1 MTNHPLTLDSS
12 PVINGGTRFAAP
24 IIPTLQP
31 TCTPLSSPHPLPRS
45 CPVSNP
51 FTHSQWP
58 RLSDILN
65 ENDPFGKAGFLGAE
79 RKPSKV
85 NHQNHVLGYHLK
97 TWTVQSAHQSA
108 RPPAR
113 PSTSVASASPAPVGP
128 PPSTHFR
135 LCGWGGKKEEGGG
148 GRRCTD
154 HLSLARRCNCDVRRP
169 QFKEQFVLL
178 LSLLSSEGGGREI

>member
-1 MTNHPLTLDSS
+1 MPALH
-12 PVINGGTRFAAP
+12 
-24 IIPTLQP
+24 P
-31 TCTPLSSPHPLPRS
+31 TCTSTSFRS

-97 TWTVQSAHQSA
+97 TFATGLSNPHI
-108 RPPAR
+108 
-113 PSTSVASASPAPVGP
+113 SP
-128 PPSTHFR
+128 
-135 LCGWGGKKEEGGG
+135 L
-148 GRRCTD
+148 
-154 HLSLARRCNCDVRRP
+154 VRRP
-169 QFKEQFVLL
+169 ARRHLWLL
-178 LSLLSSEGGGREI
+178 PRPRPWARRHRPISGCAVGEARRKREEGEGGARIISLWHEDAIAM